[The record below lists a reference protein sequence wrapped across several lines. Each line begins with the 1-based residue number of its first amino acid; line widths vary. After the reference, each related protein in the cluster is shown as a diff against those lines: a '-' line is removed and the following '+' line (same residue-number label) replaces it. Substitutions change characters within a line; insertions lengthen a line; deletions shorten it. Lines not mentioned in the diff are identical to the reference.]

1 MHMAAEADE
10 IFSSIALPSGR
21 ILSNRLVKVALYEH
35 LAKLHG
41 GPPNNW
47 HSTLYSNWANHDW
60 GMIITGNVQV
70 SPHHLSLARDLVIPA
85 ELSVESVRPFKE
97 LAAAMHGAR
106 KEKDQP
112 VAIMQLSHAGRQSP
126 NILGGR
132 FPFFRPLAPSNIRLG
147 SSLKNNNFLSDLIHR
162 IMFQVPRDMSPADID
177 EVVESFVR
185 GARLASQAG
194 YDGVELHVAHGYL
207 LAQFISSKCN
217 TRIDEYSCSPDN
229 ALRLLRRI
237 VHAIRAAVASEFIL
251 GVKINSADYADSNES
266 PALEHILSIASWG
279 TIDFI
284 EISGGDYEKPD
295 FLTTAPS
302 ASSRQ
307 AIFAKFSNSTLRAL
321 ELTPRAPLV
330 LLTGG
335 LISPAHLRAALTSRD
350 AHLLGIG
357 RSAILHP
364 DLPHLLKQP
373 HDPEAPFARPPDL
386 RVAGAWI
393 LGRLP
398 RIKLLGAGV
407 TMAWYIV
414 QLRRLAITPPGAPLP
429 RPSYNLGG
437 LGSILWMWVWFGPD
451 FGSGHLLCLTLMLAV
466 VLGSTSRLLFV

>member
-21 ILSNRLVKVALYEH
+21 ILSNRLVKVAMLVKIYESRWISRPNLHQVALYEH

-47 HSTLYSNWANHDW
+47 HRTLYSNWANHDW

-85 ELSVESVRPFKE
+85 ELSIESVRPFKE

-106 KEKDQP
+106 KEKDRP

-194 YDGVELHVAHGYL
+194 YDGVELHVAHG
-207 LAQFISSKCN
+207 C
-217 TRIDEYSCSPDN
+217 
-229 ALRLLRRI
+229 
-237 VHAIRAAVASEFIL
+237 EFQY
-251 GVKINSADYADSNES
+251 V
-266 PALEHILSIASWG
+266 
-279 TIDFI
+279 
-284 EISGGDYEKPD
+284 
-295 FLTTAPS
+295 
-302 ASSRQ
+302 
-307 AIFAKFSNSTLRAL
+307 
-321 ELTPRAPLV
+321 
-330 LLTGG
+330 
-335 LISPAHLRAALTSRD
+335 
-350 AHLLGIG
+350 
-357 RSAILHP
+357 
-364 DLPHLLKQP
+364 
-373 HDPEAPFARPPDL
+373 
-386 RVAGAWI
+386 
-393 LGRLP
+393 
-398 RIKLLGAGV
+398 
-407 TMAWYIV
+407 
-414 QLRRLAITPPGAPLP
+414 
-429 RPSYNLGG
+429 
-437 LGSILWMWVWFGPD
+437 
-451 FGSGHLLCLTLMLAV
+451 
-466 VLGSTSRLLFV
+466 